1 MPTDTS
7 TTDSRHRA
15 WSTMSMPADGTGAD
29 PATSEATHAAAAASA
44 APASVAAAA
53 NAAPAAD
60 GNPASRPRIVGL
72 RCRNCERPEATGPNF
87 VCPSCFGP
95 LEVVLD
101 RDAVRAQVSRAGI
114 EARGAGIWRYLEL
127 LPVERAPARGL
138 AVGSTPLIR
147 ADRLAADIGL
157 RSGQVRLKDDTRNP
171 TLSFK
176 DRVVAIAAARAS
188 DFGFTTLA
196 CASTGNLAGA
206 TAAAAAAIGMRA
218 VVFVP
223 SNLEPAKIDHALSYG
238 ATVVPV
244 NGTYDDINR
253 LSLEI
258 ADEEG
263 WAFVNVNLRPYYSEG
278 SKTLAFEVAEQ
289 LGWRLPD
296 VIVTPIASGSLFT
309 KVARGFE
316 DLIAAGLVEDKPV
329 RFIGAQPDGCS
340 PVATAFAEG
349 VDEIRPVRNPDTIV
363 RSLAIG
369 SPADGRYAL
378 ALARRT
384 GGSIESVPD
393 AATAAAI
400 RRLGRT
406 EGLFA
411 ETAGGVTVA
420 GMEQAVQRGLIG
432 PDDEVVALITGNG
445 VKTPDAKWFGLEAD
459 PAAPSAADAS
469 AGSGGLARP
478 IDPSYSAFLAA
489 GLGS

>member
-1 MPTDTS
+1 MTTETT
-7 TTDSRHRA
+7 TTDERSPA
-15 WSTMSMPADGTGAD
+15 PSMMAAPVATGSDRDQPTPADGLD
-29 PATSEATHAAAAASA
+29 PAA
-44 APASVAAAA
+44 
-53 NAAPAAD
+53 
-60 GNPASRPRIVGL
+60 RRRIVGL
-72 RCRNCERPEATGPNF
+72 RCRSCFREEAIGPSY
-87 VCPSCFGP
+87 VCPACFGP
-95 LEVVLD
+95 LEVVYD
-101 RDAVRAQVSRAGI
+101 REAIRAQVSRAAI
-114 EARGAGIWRYLEL
+114 EGREPGIWRYLEL
-127 LPVERAPARGL
+127 LPVEEAPRRGL
-138 AVGSTPLIR
+138 AVGSTPLLR
-147 ADRLAADIGL
+147 ADRLGAELGL
-157 RSGQVRLKDDTRNP
+157 GSGNLRLKDDTRNP

-176 DRVVAIAAARAS
+176 DRVVAVAAARAV
-188 DFGFTTLA
+188 DFGFDTLA

-206 TAAAAAAIGMRA
+206 TAAAAAALGLRA
-218 VVFVP
+218 VVFIP
-223 SNLEPAKIDHALSYG
+223 ADLEPAKIDHALGYG

-263 WAFVNVNLRPYYSEG
+263 WAFVNVNLRPFYAEG

-296 VIVTPIASGSLFT
+296 VVVAPIASGSLFT

-316 DLIAAGLVEDKPV
+316 DLVAAGLVEDKLV
-329 RFIGAQPDGCS
+329 RFVGAQADGCS
-340 PVATAFAEG
+340 PVARAFAEG
-349 VDEIRPVRNPDTIV
+349 VDEIRPVRAPDTIV

-393 AATAAAI
+393 TATAAAI

-406 EGLFA
+406 EGVFA

-420 GMEQAVQRGLIG
+420 GLEQAVRRGLVG

-445 VKTPDAKWFGLEAD
+445 VKTPDAKWFGVESGDRAEAGGLV
-459 PAAPSAADAS
+459 AAIEPSLAAFSAAGIARG
-469 AGSGGLARP
+469 AG
-478 IDPSYSAFLAA
+478 
-489 GLGS
+489 